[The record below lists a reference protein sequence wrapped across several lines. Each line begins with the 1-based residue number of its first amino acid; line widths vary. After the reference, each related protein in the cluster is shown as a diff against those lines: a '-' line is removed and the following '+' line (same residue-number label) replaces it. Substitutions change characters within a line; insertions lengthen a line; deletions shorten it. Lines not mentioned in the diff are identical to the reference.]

1 MTVVMLVMGLVALES
16 RMVAGERCTLG
27 QHREMQVAFTRSS
40 IIAWWYCAR
49 CVVGKIIQVSLCG
62 KVLQVVVNSQ
72 TGCYITPLL
81 MNHDFSKFVFV
92 RFSNWL
98 LVQHSAET

>member
-49 CVVGKIIQVSLCG
+49 CVVGKIIQVSHFCVR
-62 KVLQVVVNSQ
+62 KFFK
-72 TGCYITPLL
+72 CLL
-81 MNHDFSKFVFV
+81 
-92 RFSNWL
+92 NWL
-98 LVQHSAET
+98 LHYTTSDES